1 MRGMKTNVRG
11 VRRQRTGGTDS
22 APKYAGKTI
31 LSGSTNKKQTILS
44 AGLCRQLMRHQSQS
58 DAILCVYC

>member
-11 VRRQRTGGTDS
+11 VRRQRTERTVS
-22 APKYAGKTI
+22 VPNYAGTTI
-31 LSGSTNKKQTILS
+31 LSYSTNKKQTILS

-58 DAILCVYC
+58 DTILCVYC